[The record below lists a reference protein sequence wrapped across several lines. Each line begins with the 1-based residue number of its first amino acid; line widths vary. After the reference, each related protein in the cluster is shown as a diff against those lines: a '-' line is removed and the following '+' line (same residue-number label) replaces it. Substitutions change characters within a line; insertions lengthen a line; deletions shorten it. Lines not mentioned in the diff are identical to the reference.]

1 MALTE
6 TDVAF
11 VAKLARLHIS
21 PEQQP
26 GIQQELNQVMAL
38 IEQLQ
43 AIDTSGVEPLAH
55 PLSALHDVE
64 LRLRD
69 DTCLPTNTLAQRAE
83 LMQNAPANADGLFL
97 VPRVIE

>member
-1 MALTE
+1 MALSK

-11 VAKLARLHIS
+11 VAKLARLHLT

-26 GIQQELNQVMAL
+26 AIQEELNQVMTL

-43 AIDTSGVEPLAH
+43 AIDTTGVEPLAH
-55 PLSALHDVE
+55 PLSVLHDIE
-64 LRLRD
+64 LRLRED
-69 DTCLPTNTLAQRAE
+69 ASLPTNSTEQRNE

>member
-11 VAKLARLHIS
+11 VAKLARLHLT

-26 GIQQELNQVMAL
+26 AIRQELNQVMTL

-55 PLSALHDVE
+55 PLSVLHDIE

-69 DTCLPTNTLAQRAE
+69 DIGLPTNSTARRDE

>member
-11 VAKLARLHIS
+11 VAKLARLHIT

-26 GIQQELNQVMAL
+26 ALKLELNQVMGL

-43 AIDTSGVEPLAH
+43 SVNTEGVQPLAH
-55 PLSALHDVE
+55 PLSVLHDIE
-64 LRLRD
+64 LRLRE
-69 DTCLPTNTLAQRAE
+69 DTGLATNTAAQRNH

>member
-1 MALTE
+1 MALSK

-11 VAKLARLHIS
+11 VAKLARLHLT

-26 GIQQELNQVMAL
+26 AIQEELNQVMTL

-43 AIDTSGVEPLAH
+43 AIDTTGVEPLAH
-55 PLSALHDVE
+55 PLSVLHNIE
-64 LRLRD
+64 LRLRED
-69 DTCLPTNTLAQRAE
+69 ASLPTNSTEQRNE

>member
-11 VAKLARLHIS
+11 VAKLARLHIT

-26 GIQQELNQVMAL
+26 ALQQELNQVMGL

-43 AIDTSGVEPLAH
+43 SIDTKGVEPLAH
-55 PLSALHDVE
+55 PLSVLHDIE

-69 DTCLPTNTLAQRAE
+69 DVGLATNTIDQRNR

>member
-1 MALTE
+1 MALSK

-11 VAKLARLHIS
+11 VAKLARLHLT

-26 GIQQELNQVMAL
+26 AIQEELNQVMTL

-43 AIDTSGVEPLAH
+43 AIDTTGVEPLAH
-55 PLSALHDVE
+55 PLSVLHDIE
-64 LRLRD
+64 LRLRED
-69 DTCLPTNTLAQRAE
+69 ASLPTNSIEQRNE

>member
-1 MALTE
+1 MALTK

-11 VAKLARLHIS
+11 VAKLARLHLT

-26 GIQQELNQVMAL
+26 AIQEELNQVMTL

-43 AIDTSGVEPLAH
+43 AIDTTGVEPLAH
-55 PLSALHDVE
+55 PLSVLHDIE
-64 LRLRD
+64 LRLRED
-69 DTCLPTNTLAQRAE
+69 ASLPTNSIEQRNE

>member
-1 MALTE
+1 MALTK

-11 VAKLARLHIS
+11 VAKLARLHLS

-26 GIQQELNQVMAL
+26 AIQEELNQVMTL

-43 AIDTSGVEPLAH
+43 AIDTTGVEPLAH
-55 PLSALHDVE
+55 PLSVLHDIE
-64 LRLRD
+64 LRLRED
-69 DTCLPTNTLAQRAE
+69 ASLPTNSIEQRNE

>member
-1 MALTE
+1 MALTK

-11 VAKLARLHIS
+11 VAKLARLHLT

-26 GIQQELNQVMAL
+26 AIQEELNQVMTL

-43 AIDTSGVEPLAH
+43 AIDTTGVEPLAH
-55 PLSALHDVE
+55 PLSVLHDIE
-64 LRLRD
+64 LRLRED
-69 DTCLPTNTLAQRAE
+69 ASLPSNNIEQRNE